1 MATFVVIGTI
11 FLVVVVAISPAL
23 SVTRSMIAN
32 FRGVTDAALA
42 RGAQQSA
49 IRTTAKRQVRQAP
62 RSDGR
67 KRNAA
72 CGTKVRSGTRRRS
85 PAGAGR

>member
-11 FLVVVVAISPAL
+11 FLIVMVAISPAL
-23 SVTRSMIAN
+23 VVTRSMIAN

-49 IRTTAKRQVRQAP
+49 TQDDSQAP
-62 RSDGR
+62 G
-67 KRNAA
+67 AA
-72 CGTKVRSGTRRRS
+72 GS
-85 PAGAGR
+85 PV